1 LLHAGVGEWE
11 ALEEPWRECLQLA
24 WDAYRAGTVPVGAI
38 VVDANGRVVARGRD
52 RIFEAQSTDGSLAG
66 TRLAHA
72 EVNALAQLPVT
83 ARYFDHTLYS
93 ALEPCLL
100 CVGAAAMSTVGS
112 IRYAAADPSGGAC
125 HAEIAFEE
133 LVRRKLV
140 IEGPYGGWAAEL
152 AQALSVAFWLTRER
166 RYDWIVDSHG
176 REAERAAKRVLAL
189 GDPGP
194 RLADALPRLLDAV
207 AV

>member
-1 LLHAGVGEWE
+1 VGEWE

-38 VVDANGRVVARGRD
+38 VVDTDGLVVARGRN
-52 RIFEAQSTDGSLAG
+52 RVYEAGTANGVLAG

-112 IRYAAADPSGGAC
+112 IRYAGADPSAGAR
-125 HAEIAFEE
+125 HEEIAFRE
-133 LVRRKLV
+133 LAGREVA

-166 RYDWIVDSHG
+166 RYDWIVDAHG
-176 REAERAAKRVLAL
+176 TEAERAAKRLLAL